1 MAVFFSTLANNDNH
15 PGPQL
20 AFSTTF
26 TPGAWKKGRYTSY
39 MTEYEMI
46 FELTNAIFWCNL
58 MFIIVLQ
65 LMLMQLRWTSTQ
77 VDYTHKK
84 TVRAY
89 HSLGTLISPQ
99 SCFWKDDLQ
108 IGSYINARK
117 RDQHSTKISPKFLT
131 KHFQAKKTNIFW
143 KRNSFGSIMTKQ
155 TKYIKPNHWPWK
167 HYLACVLSTWLSI
180 RLLDWG

>member
-39 MTEYEMI
+39 MTKYEMI

-65 LMLMQLRWTSTQ
+65 LMLMQLRWPPL
-77 VDYTHKK
+77 K
-84 TVRAY
+84 
-89 HSLGTLISPQ
+89 LITLIKNLWERTTVWELYLSPQ

-108 IGSYINARK
+108 IGSYINARRRVQNSK
-117 RDQHSTKISPKFLT
+117 WISPPFLT
-131 KHFQAKKTNIFW
+131 KHFLFGRETLLVQSW
-143 KRNSFGSIMTKQ
+143 RNRQKVSSQI
-155 TKYIKPNHWPWK
+155 
-167 HYLACVLSTWLSI
+167 
-180 RLLDWG
+180 

>member
-1 MAVFFSTLANNDNH
+1 MAC
-15 PGPQL
+15 
-20 AFSTTF
+20 STTF
-26 TPGAWKKGRYTSY
+26 TPAAWKKGRYTSY
-39 MTEYEMI
+39 MTKYEMI

-99 SCFWKDDLQ
+99 GCFWKDDLQ
-108 IGSYINARK
+108 IGSYINAHR
-117 RDQHSTKISPKFLT
+117 RDQPSKWIFHPFLD
-131 KHFQAKKTNIFW
+131 KRFWAKKTNPFLEEKLFWFSHDETDKIYKARMNNHIIYFGLRYKSSLFCIRIYSSNIF
-143 KRNSFGSIMTKQ
+143 I
-155 TKYIKPNHWPWK
+155 
-167 HYLACVLSTWLSI
+167 
-180 RLLDWG
+180 